1 MLRSLAIRNF
11 VVVDTL
17 DVEFDEGF
25 TVLTGETGA
34 GKSILLD
41 ALGLLLGDRFLP
53 GQLRP
58 GAERAE
64 LAAEFD
70 IADTPAVRAWLVE
83 NDLVGEE
90 EVVLLRRVLDANGKS
105 RAWINARPATVA
117 QMKDLGEHLVDI
129 HGQHAH
135 QSLEAPE
142 SQRNLV
148 DTYGGFTTLTQEV
161 AERWRAWRAA
171 LERRDTAAL
180 GAAATVAQREALE
193 SRQRELA
200 ALAVTPGEWA
210 ELTSAQSRLAHA
222 ATLIVATA
230 EGIATLADAD
240 DAMTVRLAQL
250 LHRMED
256 AAAHD
261 PALSAVVILLT
272 PARIQLDEAARALR
286 DYQRRLDLDPEE
298 HKRVEERLS
307 AMHDLA
313 RKYRVRPDAL
323 PELLV
328 STTAEL
334 NALTATADATALAL
348 CAEAAERDYR
358 AAAKQLAQK
367 RQYAGNELAHRVT
380 TAMQQLAMEG
390 GSFEISTDLL
400 STPASY
406 GLEDLTFRVSSHPK
420 QPMAPLSRVASGG
433 ELSRIAL
440 AVQVAAS
447 EAGQIPTLVFDE
459 VDSGVGGAVAATVGQ
474 LLQALGARRQVLCVT
489 HLPQVAACAD
499 AHLRVT
505 KTGHDEG
512 VRSELDHLD
521 ATQRVEELA
530 RMLGGVAIT
539 AKTRANAR
547 ELLDTG
553 TRRANAERQGPSSR
567 I

>member
-17 DVEFDEGF
+17 DIEFDAGF

-58 GAERAE
+58 GADRAE

-70 IADTPAVRAWLVE
+70 IAHAPAVRAWLVE
-83 NDLVGEE
+83 NDLVGEDE
-90 EVVLLRRVLDANGKS
+90 AVLLRRVLDASGKS

-117 QMKDLGEHLVDI
+117 QMKNLGEHLVDI

-142 SQRNLV
+142 AQRNLV
-148 DTYGGFTTLTQEV
+148 DTYGGFTTLALDV
-161 AERWRAWRAA
+161 AERWRAWHRALA
-171 LERRDTAAL
+171 HRDAAAQ
-180 GAAATVAQREALE
+180 GAAATAAQREILDA
-193 SRQRELA
+193 RHRELL
-200 ALAVTPGEWA
+200 ALAVAPGEWV
-210 ELTSAQSRLAHA
+210 ELTAAQSRLAHA
-222 ATLIVATA
+222 ATLIVAA
-230 EGIATLADAD
+230 ADGIATLADAD

-250 LHRMED
+250 LHRMET

-261 PALSAVVILLT
+261 VALADVVALLA
-272 PARIQLDEAARALR
+272 PARIQLDEAAHALR

-307 AMHDLA
+307 AMHDTA
-313 RKYRVRPDAL
+313 RKYRVRPEAL
-323 PELLV
+323 PELLLA
-328 STTAEL
+328 TASEL
-334 NALTATADATALAL
+334 DALTATADAAALAKR
-348 CAEAAERDYR
+348 AEGAEREFR

-390 GSFEISTDLL
+390 GSFEIGIETLAV
-400 STPASY
+400 PASY
-406 GLEDLTFRVSSHPK
+406 GLEDITFRVASHPK

-505 KTGHDEG
+505 KTGDADG
-512 VRSELDHLD
+512 VRSELHHLD
-521 ATQRVEELA
+521 PVQRVEELA

-547 ELLDTG
+547 ELLDAG
-553 TRRANAERQGPSSR
+553 KRRPAGGR
-567 I
+567 